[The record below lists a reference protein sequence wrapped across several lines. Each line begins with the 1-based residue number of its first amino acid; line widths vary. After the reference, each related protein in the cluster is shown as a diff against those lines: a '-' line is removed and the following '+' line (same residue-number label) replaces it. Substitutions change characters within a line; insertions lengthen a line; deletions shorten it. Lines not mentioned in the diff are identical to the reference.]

1 LAGACRVK
9 LDGADAWQ
17 PYAAGTFFRV
27 PGQSGFAIAVEGDIA
42 EYICS
47 FE

>member
-1 LAGACRVK
+1 MPN
-9 LDGADAWQ
+9 LDGSDAWQ
-17 PYAAGTFFRV
+17 ISAAGSFFRV
-27 PGQSGFAIAVEGDIA
+27 PGQSGFTIAVEGDIA